1 MCFPLDVTHN
11 EMCRPPTTRHPASSH
26 LQWSPCLQSPR
37 VTDAMATLHFSSYQP
52 PSPGRPADSRQRK
65 GKKRKLNWKKGWSAT
80 ASSLGV
86 ERDLFGV
93 LQSYFSYKFD
103 KQGSLM
109 QTFNTW
115 LEHCCQSPLCFW
127 VSCRPSAVPYPLTD
141 CSILDGKLI
150 AVRST
155 VGQQV
160 LQPRQLSLQHPVLL
174 LDGHDRGHGSGCR
187 ETRGK
192 KMRRDKWKRKS
203 DVMGR
208 KAAATYS
215 FHWDF
220 WWQSLA
226 PVQADM

>member
-1 MCFPLDVTHN
+1 MR
-11 EMCRPPTTRHPASSH
+11 RPPTTRHPASSH

-65 GKKRKLNWKKGWSAT
+65 GEKKKTKLEKRMT
-80 ASSLGV
+80 CH
-86 ERDLFGV
+86 GV
-93 LQSYFSYKFD
+93 LIRRWKTFFGHLAILLFIRVWQAGFTNV
-103 KQGSLM
+103 

-115 LEHCCQSPLCFW
+115 PEHCCQSPLW
-127 VSCRPSAVPYPLTD
+127 VLRRPSAVPYPLTD
-141 CSILDGKLI
+141 RSILDGELI
-150 AVRST
+150 PVRST

-174 LDGHDRGHGSGCR
+174 LEGHDRGHGSSCW
-187 ETRGK
+187 ETGK
-192 KMRRDKWKRKS
+192 KWGETNESGKP

-208 KAAATYS
+208 KAAGTYS
-215 FHWDF
+215 FHWGF